1 MRTLFLPFSNI
12 RTAHETLTNSRT
24 SLSDRGQFEKAF
36 LLLANSALS
45 GLGDDPQSLS
55 SSTQL
60 SRRIQFLGPE
70 GQPFCNA
77 LVDLL
82 KQSDAVIYVHGQLAK
97 RTPQPSHVQDIST
110 SFVGEKTVARK
121 TIDAG
126 KHMISAEMER
136 LLADGFH
143 EVRSG
148 LYKLTAEEEQRG
160 RLLLL
165 RGMNQEAPEKQTR
178 GWGNVARVTERAMER
193 LCFASKLAE

>member
-1 MRTLFLPFSNI
+1 
-12 RTAHETLTNSRT
+12 LTNLRT
-24 SLSDRGQFEKAF
+24 SLSDRGRFEKAF
-36 LLLANSALS
+36 LPLANSALV
-45 GLGDDPQSLS
+45 GLGDDSRSLL
-55 SSTQL
+55 SSTQPP
-60 SRRIQFLGPE
+60 RRIQFLGPE

-97 RTPQPSHVQDIST
+97 RTPQPSHIQDIST
-110 SFVGEKTVARK
+110 SFDGEKAVAAK
-121 TIDAG
+121 TIHAG
-126 KHMISAEMER
+126 KHIVGTEMER

-148 LYKLTAEEEQRG
+148 LSTLTAEEEQRG

-178 GWGNVARVTERAMER
+178 GWGNVARDTERAMEK
-193 LCFASKLAE
+193 LCFASKLAV